1 MKTLRRYTVIGILFV
16 MLTGTLAHFLYDW
29 SGRHAVVG
37 LFSPVNESV
46 WEHMKLLFFPM
57 LLYSLFL
64 IGRLKGDFP
73 CLPSSLWAG
82 LLAGT
87 LAIPLLYYGYTFILG
102 RDLFLLDLGTF
113 LLSVLIA
120 FRIACRL
127 ALSGESPMAFC
138 WAALSASFW
147 PASCGSPITRRRPG
161 SSRIPPPGRR
171 LFSRLSF
178 LCKDREEKCKEMSY
192 NDKDTFKSAK
202 HHTYEEVSHGMGRKI
217 KPKHGLY

>member
-29 SGRHAVVG
+29 SGKHGVVG

-87 LAIPLLYYGYTFILG
+87 LAIPLLYYGYTCILG
-102 RDLFLLDLGTF
+102 RDVFLLDLGIF

-127 ALSGESPMAFC
+127 ALSCKGKPYGILLGCFVCILLACFL
-138 WAALSASFW
+138 WF
-147 PASCGSPITRRRPG
+147 TYH
-161 SSRIPPPGRR
+161 PPKAG
-171 LFSRLSF
+171 LFT
-178 LCKDREEKCKEMSY
+178 DPTAREEAVLPPL
-192 NDKDTFKSAK
+192 FF
-202 HHTYEEVSHGMGRKI
+202 VQG
-217 KPKHGLY
+217 

>member
-1 MKTLRRYTVIGILFV
+1 MHKLKSVETLSCLITLAGGILLHFV
-16 MLTGTLAHFLYDW
+16 YGW
-29 SGRHAVVG
+29 SGHSPLTAWIA
-37 LFSPVNESV
+37 PVNESV

-87 LAIPLLYYGYTFILG
+87 LAIPLLYYGYTCILG
-102 RDLFLLDLGTF
+102 RDVFLLDLGIF

-127 ALSGESPMAFC
+127 ALSCKGKPYGILLGCFVCILLACFL
-138 WAALSASFW
+138 WF
-147 PASCGSPITRRRPG
+147 TYH
-161 SSRIPPPGRR
+161 PPKAG
-171 LFSRLSF
+171 LFT
-178 LCKDREEKCKEMSY
+178 DPTAREEAVLPPL
-192 NDKDTFKSAK
+192 FF
-202 HHTYEEVSHGMGRKI
+202 VQG
-217 KPKHGLY
+217 